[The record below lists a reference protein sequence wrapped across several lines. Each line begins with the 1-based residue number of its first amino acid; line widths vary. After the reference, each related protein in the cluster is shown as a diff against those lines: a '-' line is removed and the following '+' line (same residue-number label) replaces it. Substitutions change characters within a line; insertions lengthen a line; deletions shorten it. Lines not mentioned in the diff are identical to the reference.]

1 MNKHAASIENLL
13 SEYETIVAEAGSP
26 DSGQVWERL
35 RSSLVATSERSNPAA
50 DHLITLARKYG
61 SFVLRNAYALALA
74 ADIEDGEL
82 GI

>member
-1 MNKHAASIENLL
+1 MNKHAPSIENLL

-26 DSGQVWERL
+26 DSGQFWERL
-35 RSSLVATSERSNPAA
+35 KGSLVTTSEWSNPAA

-61 SFVLRNAYALALA
+61 SFVLRNACALALA